1 MEIQKCRTHMTRT
14 NLGKKTQTQ
23 STMMSINCSQNT
35 SSHAHFSESCQS
47 SQRSTSR
54 ATSALPV
61 NLSQQLP
68 ALPVNVSHNFGA
80 LGQPSPAPSALQVN
94 LRRHPRRSQS
104 TSPGI
109 LDPPGQPSPAHLGAP
124 GQPSPGTS
132 ALPVNLHQQ
141 LRRSRSTFASNSGAP
156 SPATSA
162 LLVNP
167 RQQLSARG

>member
-1 MEIQKCRTHMTRT
+1 MSSERSCGSGFLNSQTLRRIRTVEIQKCRTHMTRT

-23 STMMSINCSQNT
+23 CTVMSLNCTQNT

-61 NLSQQLP
+61 NLSQQLQRSRSIFP
-68 ALPVNVSHNFGA
+68 STLGRSRSTFAGTLGA
-80 LGQPSPAPSALQVN
+80 PNQP
-94 LRRHPRRSQS
+94 RRHPRPSRS
-104 TSPGI
+104 TSPR
-109 LDPPGQPSPAHLGAP
+109 
-124 GQPSPGTS
+124 TS
-132 ALPVNLHQQ
+132 ALPVNLHLQ
-141 LRRSRSTFASNSGAP
+141 LRRSLSTFASNSGAP

-167 RQQLSARG
+167 RPQLSARG